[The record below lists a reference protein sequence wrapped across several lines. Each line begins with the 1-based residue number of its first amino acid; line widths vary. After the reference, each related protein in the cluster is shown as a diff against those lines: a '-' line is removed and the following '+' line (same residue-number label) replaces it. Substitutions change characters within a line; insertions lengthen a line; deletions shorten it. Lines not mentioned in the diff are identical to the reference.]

1 LDTGDA
7 PGVITAKNELLYHL
21 GEPLD
26 TESAVYDSV
35 FAFIL
40 FCDALKMLF
49 NPSSPKLAELGRFA
63 GAKTPPHA
71 WKRTENRQN
80 GDVVTHI

>member
-49 NPSSPKLAELGRFA
+49 KQNLEIIDATRPVHPLGDR
-63 GAKTPPHA
+63 
-71 WKRTENRQN
+71 
-80 GDVVTHI
+80 